1 MNKSYLYIF
10 LLCML
15 PLTGHAQEVLY
26 SWESPDGTVIET
38 GGTLEH
44 FNQNGRDKRNVP
56 CGTYHAFV
64 LNGDYR
70 YVNVDRNLDD
80 CSYMRITLAD
90 GNVFRAGDKI
100 EITAMRNNVADRPA
114 SIYFLFHTTQLQPVN
129 DSATGMPI
137 SGKYREVE
145 VDIPLIDTNVWNNL
159 GQGKDSTIGGGTET
173 RTRTSFT
180 PSTYTFTV
188 PEAADGAKYVRLTRH
203 DTGNLLYVTRFIL
216 RSTVP
221 SGISTP
227 TSKPTQPA
235 RKYIKDGRLVIERG
249 GKLYDA
255 CGAIL

>member
-1 MNKSYLYIF
+1 
-10 LLCML
+10 
-15 PLTGHAQEVLY
+15 
-26 SWESPDGTVIET
+26 
-38 GGTLEH
+38 
-44 FNQNGRDKRNVP
+44 
-56 CGTYHAFV
+56 
-64 LNGDYR
+64 
-70 YVNVDRNLDD
+70 
-80 CSYMRITLAD
+80 MRITLAD

-114 SIYFLFHTTQLQPVN
+114 SIYFLFHTTQLQPVY

-203 DTGNLLYVTRFIL
+203 DTGNLLYVTRFSL